1 LLTIVLT
8 NLIKDPNEALT
19 SETKESIRTQIMA
32 VRFNFTVLLGLLKEC
47 RLEFDYNYFHYKDY
61 KHLINTLTDLLGH
74 LSSMASC
81 IRIKSAKHEHVS
93 FDEHIKFVDQTIP
106 NFYNNEDTISGMK
119 EMLNLTNNLKKYRE
133 NAQTVEQ
140 EKSYIHDI
148 KDQIEE
154 ILKESCSMLIKL
166 SYIFNQDPNKR
177 KEEEDEVLFSDI
189 SANWEEIQAVQK
201 KMVSNLFAD
210 NAVFNNDQLR
220 NDLANVSNDTLEE
233 VETGN
238 FLMNFLFM

>member
-1 LLTIVLT
+1 MT

-81 IRIKSAKHEHVS
+81 IRIKSAKREPVS
-93 FDEHIKFVDQTIP
+93 VNEHIKFNDQSTQDY
-106 NFYNNEDTISGMK
+106 YNNNQDTISGLK
-119 EMLNLTNNLKKYRE
+119 EMLNLTNNLKKYRT
-133 NAQTVEQ
+133 NIQTIEQ
-140 EKSYIHDI
+140 EKSYILDI

-166 SYIFNQDPNKR
+166 SYIFNQDPSKR
-177 KEEEDEVLFSDI
+177 KDEDDEALFSDI
-189 SANWEEIQAVQK
+189 SANWEEIQVVQK
-201 KMVSNLFAD
+201 KMVSNLFTD
-210 NAVFNNDQLR
+210 NALFNNSQFHK
-220 NDLANVSNDTLEE
+220 DLTNTSNNTLEE
-233 VETGN
+233 IETGN

>member
-1 LLTIVLT
+1 VLT
-8 NLIKDPNEALT
+8 NLIKDPSEGLT
-19 SETKESIRTQIMA
+19 SEVKESIRTQIMA

-81 IRIKSAKHEHVS
+81 IRIKSAKHEHPPTS
-93 FDEHIKFVDQTIP
+93 NEHVK
-106 NFYNNEDTISGMK
+106 YSNNPTEEYFSTQDTISGLK
-119 EMLNLTNNLKKYRE
+119 EMLSLTNCLKDFKA

-140 EKSYIHDI
+140 EKSYILDI

-166 SYIFNQDPNKR
+166 SYIFNQDLNKR
-177 KEEEDEVLFSDI
+177 KEEEDESLFSDI
-189 SANWEEIQAVQK
+189 WANWEEIQVVQK
-201 KMVSNLFAD
+201 KMVHNLFA
-210 NAVFNNDQLR
+210 NNTLFKNSNINNDLTSVSR
-220 NDLANVSNDTLEE
+220 DDLNNIETND
-233 VETGN
+233 